1 MVSIDRRILSAIS
14 LLEYRREAADFP
26 AGTTYFLHRVAR
38 LTMTVRDAIRDREPV
53 TATWVSIGHPAI
65 AELSS
70 ALDFDL
76 VFLDTEHASTSV
88 ETLENMLR
96 GVAAGGDAAPIV
108 RVPWNDQVRIKRA
121 LDAGAQGVMA
131 PMIDTREEAESFV
144 AAVRYPP
151 AGNRGVAPVRASG
164 YVTEFEEYVET
175 ANERILTIAQIETE
189 RGVKNAGGIAAV
201 EDLDALFVG
210 PADLSTALGHF
221 GRPDHKE
228 VDDAIESVVE
238 AAHDEGTAVGT
249 IATDPEDIPHW
260 MDRGMD
266 FLVVGLDVGYLA
278 EGASRALEAYDRA
291 LNR

>member
-1 MVSIDRRILSAIS
+1 
-14 LLEYRREAADFP
+14 
-26 AGTTYFLHRVAR
+26 
-38 LTMTVRDAIRDREPV
+38 MTVRDAIRDREPV

-70 ALDFDL
+70 ALNFDL
-76 VFLDTEHASTSV
+76 VFLDTEHAPTSV

-121 LDAGAQGVMA
+121 LDVGAQGVMA

-144 AAVRYPP
+144 AAARYPP
-151 AGNRGVAPVRASG
+151 DGNRGVAPVRASG

-249 IATDPEDIPHW
+249 IATDLEDIPHW

-278 EGASRALEAYDRA
+278 DGASRALEAYDRA